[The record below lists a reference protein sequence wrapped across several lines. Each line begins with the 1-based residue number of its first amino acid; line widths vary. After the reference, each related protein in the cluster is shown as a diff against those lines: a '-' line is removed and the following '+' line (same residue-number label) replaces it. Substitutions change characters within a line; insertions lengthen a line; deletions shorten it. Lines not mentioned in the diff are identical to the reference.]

1 MTAPTSTDDLR
12 YPVGRFTFDGDRSRA
27 ARDANIAE
35 LAELPTRFAASV
47 LDLTPAQLDTPYRD
61 GGWTVRQVVHHV
73 PDSHMNAYV
82 RFKLALTEP
91 SPTIRPYD
99 EALWAKLSD
108 VRDVPVETSLT
119 LLDALHARW
128 VTLLCGMSE
137 AEFERGYV
145 HPEHGRSVPLDEA
158 LAMYAWHSKHHLAH
172 VTRLRDRM
180 GWS

>member
-1 MTAPTSTDDLR
+1 MTTPTHEDAR
-12 YPVGRFTFDGDRSRA
+12 YPVGRFTFDDDRSRA
-27 ARDANIAE
+27 ARDAHIAV
-35 LAELPTRFAASV
+35 LAALPAQLAASV
-47 LDLTPAQLDTPYRD
+47 RGLTTSQLDTPYRE

-99 EALWAKLSD
+99 EALWAQLGD
-108 VRDVPVETSLT
+108 VHDVPVETSLA
-119 LLDALHARW
+119 LLDSLHARW
-128 VTLLCGMSE
+128 VALLRGMSD
-137 AEFERGYV
+137 ADFERGYV
-145 HPEHGRSVPLDEA
+145 HPEHGRLVPLDEA

>member
-1 MTAPTSTDDLR
+1 MTAEKN
-12 YPVGRFTFDGDRSRA
+12 PVGRFDPAVQPTTAERPALIDSIEAAPARMRA
-27 ARDANIAE
+27 AVAG
-35 LAELPTRFAASV
+35 
-47 LDLTPAQLDTPYRD
+47 LDDAQLDTPYRE

-99 EALWAKLSD
+99 EASWARLSD
-108 VRDVPVETSLT
+108 VRDVPVETSLA

-128 VTLLCGMSE
+128 VALLRGMSD
-137 AEFERGYV
+137 ADFERGYV
-145 HPEHGRSVPLDEA
+145 HPEHGRLVPLDEA

-172 VTRLRDRM
+172 VTRLRDRL